1 MHDSNRAFSEFSIDE
16 QRLGID
22 LEARHMAYSERR
34 RAHGRALD
42 EAEKRLSARGYFAE
56 VCSLTELDEV
66 AVAVIA
72 RAHGRYFEAQ
82 EASRQEAEAALSRLQ
97 FEWSLLAAEL
107 ASNAEVIETI
117 RRYKAKFQTEPVI
130 HEDMPSPDQLSAG
143 IYSFEDVV
151 RQELE
156 ATRALL
162 QEHRPELLKRYEFR
176 VAEEYVDGG
185 GGLLVGHAADEL
197 RAARDMLAKLRSG
210 VVSQRP

>member
-16 QRLGID
+16 QRLGLD
-22 LEARHMAYSERR
+22 LEARHVAYSERR
-34 RAHGRALD
+34 RAQARALD
-42 EAEKRLSARGYFAE
+42 DAEKRLSTRGYFAE
-56 VCSLTELDEV
+56 VCSLTDLDEA
-66 AVAVIA
+66 AVALIA

-107 ASNAEVIETI
+107 ASKAEIIETI
-117 RRYKAKFQTEPVI
+117 RRYKVKFQTEPVI

-143 IYSFEDVV
+143 IYPFEDVV

-197 RAARDMLAKLRSG
+197 RAARDMLAKLRSRVG
-210 VVSQRP
+210 SQRP